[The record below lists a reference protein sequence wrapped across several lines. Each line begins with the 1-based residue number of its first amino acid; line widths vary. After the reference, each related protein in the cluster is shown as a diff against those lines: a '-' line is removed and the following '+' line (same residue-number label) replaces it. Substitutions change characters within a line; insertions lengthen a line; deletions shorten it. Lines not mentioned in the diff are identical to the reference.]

1 MLVGVL
7 AAIAALGALL
17 GGGVLLDRYESA
29 VHQATLI
36 DPHARAKA
44 ALKPGRPL
52 NLLLIGTDLRPD
64 ENQNDP
70 ARSDSIIVVH
80 VPPAHDR
87 AYLIS
92 IPRDLLV
99 DIPADP
105 ATGQPA
111 AYDKINAAFANG
123 DSNGGGLPGGMR
135 LLSQTLTDLSGLR
148 FNAGAIINFGGFQ
161 ALVSALGG
169 VDMCI
174 DERVVSIHTGAVYQR
189 GCRHLQPW
197 QALDYVR
204 QREGLPGG
212 DYDRER
218 HQQQFLKAV
227 VRQTSGAGLLSDP
240 IKLDRV
246 VRAAGSA
253 LTFDGGGASVLDW
266 ALALHP
272 IGPDA
277 VTLIRTAGHP
287 VLTREGDWSTYQGE
301 ALDPASR
308 ALLDAV
314 QEEKVQEWVT
324 AHPDLIATD
333 TQPGG

>member
-1 MLVGVL
+1 MLLGVVV
-7 AAIAALGALL
+7 AIAALGALL

-29 VHQATLI
+29 VHQATLL
-36 DPHARAKA
+36 DPHARSKA
-44 ALKPGRPL
+44 ALKPGTAL

-64 ENQNDP
+64 ENQSHP
-70 ARSDSIIVVH
+70 ARSDSIIIVH

-105 ATGQPA
+105 DAGQPA
-111 AYDKINAAFANG
+111 TRDKINAAFSNG

-148 FNAGAIINFGGFQ
+148 FNGGAIVNFGGFQ
-161 ALVSALGG
+161 VLVNALGG
-169 VDMCI
+169 VDMCV
-174 DERVVSIHTGAVYQR
+174 DERVVSIHTGVVYQR
-189 GCRHLQPW
+189 GCQHFRPW

-227 VRQTSGAGLLSDP
+227 VRQAGSGGLLADP
-240 IKLDRV
+240 VKLDRV

-253 LTFDGGGASVLDW
+253 LTFDGGGNSVLDW

-272 IGPDA
+272 ISPDS
-277 VTLIRTAGHP
+277 VVLVRTVGHP
-287 VLTREGDWSTYQGE
+287 VLARPDDWSTYQGE
-301 ALDPASR
+301 ALDPAS
-308 ALLDAV
+308 ADLLAAV
-314 QEEKVQEWVT
+314 QNERVDQWVT